1 MAIPIS
7 KAIEKMLKKMNIET
21 TVRQW
26 EVVSLWDDIVGETIA
41 KHTRADKIS
50 FGKLYV
56 SVDSPAWRNELMF
69 QKNDCSEQ
77 SIKIVLKYCLAALVL
92 RDGYFL
98 SSYSK

>member
-7 KAIEKMLKKMNIET
+7 KAIEKMLRKMNIET

-26 EVVSLWDDIVGETIA
+26 EVVALWDDIVGENIA

-56 SVDSPAWRNELMF
+56 SVDTPVWRNELMF
-69 QKNDCSEQ
+69 QKNDLLKKVNSRLYKTK
-77 SIKIVLKYCLAALVL
+77 IKEIVL
-92 RDGYFL
+92 R
-98 SSYSK
+98 

>member
-7 KAIEKMLKKMNIET
+7 KAIEKMLKKMKIET

-26 EVVSLWDDIVGETIA
+26 EVVSMWDDIVGETIA

-56 SVDSPAWRNELMF
+56 SVDSSVWRNELMF
-69 QKNDCSEQ
+69 QRNDLLKKVNSRLNKTK
-77 SIKIVLKYCLAALVL
+77 IKEIVL
-92 RDGYFL
+92 R
-98 SSYSK
+98 

>member
-26 EVVSLWDDIVGETIA
+26 EVVSWWDDIVGETIA

-56 SVDSPAWRNELMF
+56 SVDSPVWRNELMF
-69 QKNDCSEQ
+69 QKNDLLKKVNSRLKRTK
-77 SIKIVLKYCLAALVL
+77 IKEIVL
-92 RDGYFL
+92 R
-98 SSYSK
+98 